1 MLGIGLVV
9 SLFSAMFVSRLL
21 ILVVA
26 KKKDINL
33 NWFLGIK

>member
-9 SLFSAMFVSRLL
+9 SLFSAMFISRLF

-26 KKKDINL
+26 KKKNLNL